1 MAMGIYKV
9 AYLIKYRSVSGD
21 FLIVC
26 RWYHENA
33 AKSFLKHFVFE
44 GSYFSKVLIFLKLC

>member
-9 AYLIKYRSVSGD
+9 AYLIKYRSVYGD